1 MPRRCPS
8 NKKLHVSWFNR
19 LCGQIFF
26 AAHPK
31 LYPAVARQLLL
42 VSWQFMGSLGSEI
55 CTFSAGECK
64 SVLFFANQRLS
75 VKVET
80 QQELGDGAF
89 QRGKVQLITFRK

>member
-1 MPRRCPS
+1 
-8 NKKLHVSWFNR
+8 
-19 LCGQIFF
+19 
-26 AAHPK
+26 
-31 LYPAVARQLLL
+31 
-42 VSWQFMGSLGSEI
+42 MGSLGSEI